1 MKKTNEDEKRKERMK
16 IMKVQ
21 LQESKIKIIQDYKQR
36 IVEGQLMKL
45 NMQKALEEEKRNNE
59 LIEKQKKEMQK
70 EYFTANEKL
79 KLEKEAKKRKE
90 IEEEK
95 K

>member
-1 MKKTNEDEKRKERMK
+1 MKKTIEDEKRKERMK
-16 IMKVQ
+16 IMKEQ
-21 LQESKIKIIQDYKQR
+21 LQESKIKIIQDYQQR
-36 IVEGQLMKL
+36 LVEGQLMKL